1 MRDFLVGPSAAP
13 CNGNIAD
20 RRIVWRCPLGRIRY
34 VIVQGVLV
42 SPSVV
47 LCNGNVADRRLK
59 WRCPFKRLRISRDL
73 RRNET
78 RVVQIEAFG

>member
-13 CNGNIAD
+13 CNCNIAD
-20 RRIVWRCPLGRIRY
+20 RRIEWKCLLGGIRY
-34 VIVQGVLV
+34 VTVRGLLV
-42 SPSVV
+42 SPSAI

-73 RRNET
+73 RRNQT
-78 RVVQIEAFG
+78 RVV